1 MNIFGYT
8 ITKNKKIGKLDAF
21 QVEADPSSEVLGAG
35 AAGVMSYNYDLVTVP
50 ENEAELIRTYRRI
63 AMSPDVDLA
72 LAEIRNEIFIFD
84 VTGRRAID
92 LGFTSDSKL
101 SEAVK
106 SKITEEF
113 INLYSTIDFNNN
125 GLSLFMDWYVDGKM
139 FLHKVI
145 DTSKPKD
152 GIKKI
157 IPIDPLKIKKIKE
170 VPVPDTNGIYNAADV
185 VEYYIYVDT
194 PDGIGKASIAEIN
207 RGLKIHPDAISYSDS
222 GIYDKNSNTV
232 LGHLYKAIVPFNNL
246 RLMEDSL
253 IVYRV
258 SRAPERRVI
267 YVDVG
272 NLPKNKAEQY
282 MRDLM
287 NRFKNKLVYDSRT
300 GSVVDRKNILS
311 MIEDYWVPRRDGG
324 RGTEISTLP
333 GGENLGIV
341 EDVTYFKNKLYQS
354 LNVPIS
360 RFQDEPPT
368 FVFGKGTEINRDEY
382 RFKKF
387 IDRLRQRFMSLFE
400 DLLRTQLLLKNVI
413 TDQDWEII
421 RRSLQWEFA
430 EDNNFVEYKESEILN
445 NRINTLTQIDPF
457 VGKYFTKDWVLR
469 NVLKFSDEE
478 AKMISKE
485 LPADQE
491 SPNSD
496 NFGNPKPSEDS
507 EKPEDS
513 GDFDSDELSSEK

>member
-1 MNIFGYT
+1 
-8 ITKNKKIGKLDAF
+8 
-21 QVEADPSSEVLGAG
+21 
-35 AAGVMSYNYDLVTVP
+35 
-50 ENEAELIRTYRRI
+50 
-63 AMSPDVDLA
+63 
-72 LAEIRNEIFIFD
+72 
-84 VTGRRAID
+84 
-92 LGFTSDSKL
+92 
-101 SEAVK
+101 
-106 SKITEEF
+106 
-113 INLYSTIDFNNN
+113 
-125 GLSLFMDWYVDGKM
+125 
-139 FLHKVI
+139 
-145 DTSKPKD
+145 
-152 GIKKI
+152 
-157 IPIDPLKIKKIKE
+157 